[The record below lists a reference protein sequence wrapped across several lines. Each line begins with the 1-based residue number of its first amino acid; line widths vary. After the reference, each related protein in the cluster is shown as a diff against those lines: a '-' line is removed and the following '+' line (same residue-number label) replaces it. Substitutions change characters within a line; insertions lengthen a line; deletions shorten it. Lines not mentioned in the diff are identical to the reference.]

1 MIAVSESRRHI
12 FLVGGLIALVL
23 LAAAL
28 GGMASKASAAS
39 PKTNPLVFEPLV
51 QSECPGGYVCFW
63 SGKTFGRGECE
74 SGQNC
79 YSQFHG
85 YEVGWH
91 NLENINPQSMWNHTG
106 EHLAV
111 FYVGLFGEV
120 EHGVYPGETTQWN
133 SPYKG
138 GFEMR

>member
-1 MIAVSESRRHI
+1 MITVSDSRRNL
-12 FLVGGLIALVL
+12 FLGALMALILLV
-23 LAAAL
+23 AL
-28 GGMASKASAAS
+28 GGITSEASAVTTKKS
-39 PKTNPLVFEPLV
+39 NPLVFEPQV

-120 EHGVYPGETTQWN
+120 EHGIYPGETTQWN